1 MSWKIKG
8 ESVTFTTDDIAQTDL
23 LVNLNATN
31 PSSYNGSGT
40 TWTDLSVNNRDG
52 TIVGSPSWDGQSFD
66 ITSDSTYISLDSY
79 SHGTND
85 FTYSIMVKFDAFEG
99 NDTLFENGYW
109 GDCGPLFRVQNRTSI
124 AVYIE
129 SGLRGTFTWNPSV
142 DTWYN
147 VVYRRSG
154 STNSLFVNGEL
165 TGPEFTNQTNIS
177 IANANMFL
185 MRSQHSNGQFT
196 NGKIGQ
202 FALYTR
208 ALEDFEII
216 SNYDFLISSFT

>member
-99 NDTLFENGYW
+99 YDTLFENGSW
-109 GDCGPLFRVQNRTSI
+109 QDCGPLFRVINRTSI
-124 AVYIE
+124 QVYIE
-129 SGLRGTFTWNPSV
+129 TTQRGTFTWNPSV

-147 VVYRRSG
+147 VVYRRNG
-154 STNSLFVNGEL
+154 STNSLYVNGEL
-165 TGPEFTNQTNIS
+165 TGSEFTDQTNIS
-177 IANANMFL
+177 LANANMWL
-185 MRSQHSNGQFT
+185 MRSQHNNNQFT
-196 NGKIGQ
+196 NGKIGH

-208 ALEDFEII
+208 ALQELELI
-216 SNYDFLISSFT
+216 SNYNFLTSQFT